1 VPETVP
7 TILRIVTLDLSL
19 NSTGV
24 ASSDGPLNDLET
36 WALKPPGDIDDEYE
50 KLWRL
55 QWIRNTIRLILAGPH
70 ETADLVVIEGYAPG
84 RKYQREAMGEL
95 GGVIKLDLFEQGYPF
110 AIVGTNQ
117 LKLYATG
124 KGNSAKFKVGQAAA
138 HRSGRAFDTDDEADA
153 WWLHQMASAH
163 YGLPHVPMPA
173 LNRAVLDK
181 IAWPEIPME
190 VVA

>member
-1 VPETVP
+1 MPEAIP
-7 TILRIVTLDLSL
+7 TILRIVALDLSL

-24 ASSDGPLNDLET
+24 ATTVNIGDDVDT
-36 WALKPPGDIDDEYE
+36 WALNPPDKIDDEYDDVR
-50 KLWRL
+50 RL
-55 QWIRNTIRLILAGPH
+55 QWIRNTVRLILAGPT
-70 ETADLVVIEGYAPG
+70 EPADLVVIEGYAPG
-84 RKYQREAMGEL
+84 RQWKREAMGEL
-95 GGVIKLDLFEQGYPF
+95 GGVIKLDLFEQGYPL

-138 HRSGRAFDTDDEADA
+138 HRAGRTFNTDDEADA

-181 IAWPEIPME
+181 IAWPALTLE

>member
-1 VPETVP
+1 MPEAIP
-7 TILRIVTLDLSL
+7 TILRIVALDLSL

-24 ASSDGPLNDLET
+24 ATSDGPFNDVETWALNPSDKLNDLE
-36 WALKPPGDIDDEYE
+36 
-50 KLWRL
+50 RL
-55 QWIRNTIRLILAGPH
+55 QWIRNTIRLILAGPK
-70 ETADLVVIEGYAPG
+70 ETADLIVIEGYAPG
-84 RKYQREAMGEL
+84 RQYKREAMGEL
-95 GGVIKLDLFEQGYPF
+95 GGIIKLDLFEQGYPL

-124 KGNSAKFKVGQAAA
+124 KGNSDKFKVGQAAA
-138 HRSGRAFDTDDEADA
+138 HRAGRTFDTDDEADA

-181 IAWPEIPME
+181 IVWPTLTLE